1 MNSIA
6 ELFQYPSI
14 AKILVDSLPG
24 GLLIIDDQA
33 RVQAA
38 NKFLERILGISRN
51 AIMGNMIG
59 QALGCLQALEN
70 PKECA
75 GPEYCDGCEVASMG
89 IAAIN
94 QNQAQKARIF
104 LQLVNNGQIR
114 DVDFLVNAVPFSL
127 KDQQYCIFLIEDIP
141 GLPEMTIPTGPKG
154 FRGIVGK
161 HTKMKELFRTI
172 RQVAR
177 TKAAILLQGE
187 TGTGKELVALAIHKE
202 SPRARKYFVPIN
214 CGALP
219 EGLLESELFGHV
231 KGAFTGAIR
240 DKKGRFELAD
250 GGTLFLDEVGE
261 LSASMQVK
269 LLRVLQDGK
278 FQPVG
283 SEKTLQTDVR
293 ILSATNK
300 NLDKEVATGRFRKD
314 LYYRLSAMLIHLP
327 LLRDRS
333 SDIPLLAEHFL
344 AHYDKEFF
352 NKKAILSSETVSVL
366 MAYDWPGN
374 VRELKNAIHF
384 SLASCMGKIIKPSH
398 LPQAIRFAVDKPFT
412 VRRRQ
417 PTLGVEDVMAALK
430 KTSGNK
436 SQAAE
441 LLGVSRATLYRF
453 FAKQEDQAEG

>member
-6 ELFQYPSI
+6 ELFQYPI
-14 AKILVDSLPG
+14 FAKILVDSLPG

-38 NKFLERILGISRN
+38 NKFLERILGVSRN
-51 AIMGNMIG
+51 KIMGNMIG
-59 QALGCLQALEN
+59 EALGCLQALES

-75 GPEYCDGCEVASMG
+75 TPEYCRGCEVAKMG

-94 QNQAQKARIF
+94 ENRAQKSRIS

-114 DVDFLVNAVPFSL
+114 DVDFLVNAVPFTL
-127 KDQQYCIFLIEDIP
+127 KNERFCIYLIEDIP
-141 GLPEMTIPTGPKG
+141 GLPEISIPTGPKG
-154 FRGIVGK
+154 FRGIFGQ
-161 HTKMKELFRTI
+161 HNKMKELFRTI

-202 SPRARKYFVPIN
+202 SPRAPKYFVPIN

-293 ILSATNK
+293 ILSASNK
-300 NLDKEVATGRFRKD
+300 NLDKEVAMGRFRKD

-327 LLRDRS
+327 LLRDRR
-333 SDIPLLAEHFL
+333 SDIPMLAEHFL
-344 AHYDKEFF
+344 AHFDKEFF
-352 NKKAILSSETVSVL
+352 DKKANLSSETVSVL

-384 SLASCMGKIIKPSH
+384 SLASCMGHIIKPSH
-398 LPQAIRFAVDKPFT
+398 LPQAIRFAVDKPFA
-412 VRRRQ
+412 VQRRR
-417 PTLGVEDVMAALK
+417 PTLEVEDVMTALE
-430 KTSGNK
+430 KTGGNK
-436 SQAAE
+436 TQAAA

-453 FAKQEDQAEG
+453 FTKQEEQIKE